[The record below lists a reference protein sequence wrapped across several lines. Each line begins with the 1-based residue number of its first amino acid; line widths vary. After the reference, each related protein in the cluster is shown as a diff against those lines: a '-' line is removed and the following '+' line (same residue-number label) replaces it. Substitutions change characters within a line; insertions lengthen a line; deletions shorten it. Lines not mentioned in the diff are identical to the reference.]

1 LESPPDR
8 IEVKAFVGKGKK
20 RIGEINTIAL
30 SKIRAAGQSRPDPI
44 GKVFFAA
51 VVSAFS
57 SNDGV

>member
-1 LESPPDR
+1 
-8 IEVKAFVGKGKK
+8 VKAFVGKGKG
-20 RIGEINTIAL
+20 RTGELNTIAL